1 MKELI
6 RNKFSQLQEA
16 ALLEEIG
23 STGKLMSFEEGATI
37 LKQGAYVKM
46 VPMVCSGIVKVL
58 QEGEEHDI
66 LMYYIE
72 AGESCVVSISACF
85 KNEKSKIKAVIEE
98 EAEILL
104 VPAEAVVKWTTQYP
118 SWNAFITS
126 LYSKRFLNLLDG
138 FNSVVYDKIED
149 RLSAYLMN
157 KAKLLGTNEL
167 KVTHKKV
174 AEDLGKAREVISRL
188 LKVMEDGQKLRLERG
203 KIILQ
208 DLH

>member
-1 MKELI
+1 MKKRIQSHFPQLAESDLI
-6 RNKFSQLQEA
+6 
-16 ALLEEIG
+16 EEIA
-23 STGKLMSFEEGATI
+23 STAQLLSFEEGATI
-37 LKQGAYVKM
+37 LKQGAYVKL

-58 QEGEEHDI
+58 QEGDEHDI

-72 AGESCVVSISACF
+72 AGESCIVSIAACF

-104 VPAEAVVKWTTQYP
+104 VPSEAVVKWASAYP
-118 SWNAFITS
+118 SWNAFTTA

-149 RLSAYLMN
+149 RLKAYLIQ
-157 KAKLLGTNEL
+157 KSKLLGTHEL
-167 KVTHKKV
+167 NVTHKKV

-188 LKVMEDGQKLRLERG
+188 LKVMEDEQKIRLERG
-203 KIILQ
+203 KIILLN
-208 DLH
+208 LH